1 MVNKCSCYY
10 CCCQLLSCFF
20 PFPNLRTPS
29 SLCSPEPPVQMC
41 KGQENLWELCH
52 PTQQQRATCGYL
64 NLNSLKLKV
73 GFSVTLAISQGLRDT
88 MCLVTTT
95 LDSIDTEYFYHP
107 SKFYLTHW
115 SGIFLSQHNSN
126 PPSQW
131 ITWVVLNQGWFFS
144 PQKKLA
150 MARNIFDGYFHPVG
164 RGQKGL

>member
-1 MVNKCSCYY
+1 MFDSSQLISMRPASKERGHVVINTMVNCNPALCMAEGLVSLASPSPSCITTAQRGAGQ
-10 CCCQLLSCFF
+10 C
-20 PFPNLRTPS
+20 PVWGEPS
-29 SLCSPEPPVQMC
+29 KTVPSNVAMPL
-41 KGQENLWELCH
+41 
-52 PTQQQRATCGYL
+52 ATCGYL

-131 ITWVVLNQGWFFS
+131 IT
-144 PQKKLA
+144 
-150 MARNIFDGYFHPVG
+150 
-164 RGQKGL
+164 